1 VTALASVT
9 PAAHSV
15 SSAIYPDL
23 TGKVIFITGG
33 ASGIGAAHCRAFS
46 RVGAQV
52 VFVDIQRDAGQAL
65 SQSLPGSLFIH
76 CDLTDLDALASA
88 IDTARAER
96 GPIACLINN
105 AAVDQRMDVEQLG
118 ADDFEWMMQVNLRHV
133 IFAAQA
139 VIPHMQSL
147 GGGVIVNTS
156 STAWLTGI
164 GELPLYSAAKAAIVG
179 FTNSLARRLGRERIR
194 VNAIAPGFVPTDRQR
209 SLWFDAE
216 AERAVILRQCLP
228 DAIQPDDI
236 ANLAVFLCSDAARM
250 ITKQV
255 LVVNAG
261 LT

>member
-1 VTALASVT
+1 
-9 PAAHSV
+9 
-15 SSAIYPDL
+15 
-23 TGKVIFITGG
+23 
-33 ASGIGAAHCRAFS
+33 
-46 RVGAQV
+46 V

-156 STAWLTGI
+156 STAWMTGI

-194 VNAIAPGFVPTDRQR
+194 VNAIAPGFVRTDRQR
-209 SLWFDAE
+209 RLWFDGD
-216 AERAVILRQCLP
+216 AERAVIARQCLP